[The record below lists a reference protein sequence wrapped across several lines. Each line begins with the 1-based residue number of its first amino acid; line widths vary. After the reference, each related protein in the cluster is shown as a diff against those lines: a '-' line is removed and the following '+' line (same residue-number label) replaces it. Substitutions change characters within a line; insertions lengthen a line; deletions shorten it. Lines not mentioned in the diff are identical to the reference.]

1 MRIPVV
7 GSVLPDTLAAF
18 LPTNFTSLAFFT
30 LSEYSAAVTAPSAP
44 VVLSEDTIQPM
55 LRKSPTVAAVLS
67 LTLGSPVVGLDK
79 STKPVFLAVV
89 PGTLPPYV
97 SNPDFTFVTFTGS
110 VPLEPDTLKSPSSV
124 LLNLGPC
131 SPPTCTVLKDTS
143 FLVVNVNLLPACV
156 ILMFLSASKVTLS
169 PAFTD

>member
-1 MRIPVV
+1 MRIPVA

-67 LTLGSPVVGLDK
+67 LTFGSPVVGLDK

-97 SNPDFTFVTFTGS
+97 SNPDFTLEIPLPPLSKPSWLNFTVFTGVFVVVS
-110 VPLEPDTLKSPSSV
+110 AGFVMVMPVGVIFTV
-124 LLNLGPC
+124 LLLSSLN
-131 SPPTCTVLKDTS
+131 SA
-143 FLVVNVNLLPACV
+143 LVNPLNAG
-156 ILMFLSASKVTLS
+156 FRE
-169 PAFTD
+169 